1 VSLWEARPKAP
12 VSVFR
17 IQSPLGKG
25 GMGEVYRAID
35 TRLNREV
42 AIKVLPE
49 EVAGSA
55 ERLARFEREARLLA
69 SLNHPNIAQV
79 FGFESATQPDGAT
92 IHFLWL
98 QTLCGASKNTLA
110 ATSNVLLRE
119 SSGGTHD
126 RRAVIRATR
135 SRHLAQSRRNDR
147 ARLTAP

>member
-1 VSLWEARPKAP
+1 
-12 VSVFR
+12 
-17 IQSPLGKG
+17 
-25 GMGEVYRAID
+25 MGEVYQARD
-35 TRLNREV
+35 TKLNRDV
-42 AIKVLPE
+42 ALKVLPDSL
-49 EVAGSA
+49 AHDA
-55 ERLARFEREARLLA
+55 ERLARFTREAQTLA

-79 FGFESATQPDGAT
+79 CGFESATQPDGAT

-98 QTLCGASKNTLA
+98 QTLCEASKNTLA